1 MRNSKLKV
9 KPYGNLVASPTS
21 GYDASVG
28 ATISKGPLSVS
39 ITESKGS
46 DYKAET
52 NIDVNMSFPITRKI
66 KEKSKYK
73 L

>member
-9 KPYGNLVASPTS
+9 KPYGSLVASPTS
-21 GYDASVG
+21 GYDASAG

-39 ITESKGS
+39 VTRSKGS
-46 DYKAET
+46 DYQAET
-52 NIDVNMSFPITRKI
+52 NVDVNLSFPITKKVKI
-66 KEKSKYK
+66 KHK

>member
-9 KPYGNLVASPTS
+9 KPYGSLVASPTS

-39 ITESKGS
+39 VTESKGS
-46 DYKAET
+46 DYEAEM
-52 NIDVNMSFPITRKI
+52 NVDVNMSFPITKRV
-66 KEKSKYK
+66 KSKYK

>member
-9 KPYGNLVASPTS
+9 KPYGNIVASPTS

-28 ATISKGPLSVS
+28 ATVSKGPLSVS
-39 ITESKGS
+39 VTESKGS
-46 DYKAET
+46 DYPAEM
-52 NIDVNMSFPITRKI
+52 NVDVNMSFPITKRV
-66 KEKSKYK
+66 KSKYK

>member
-9 KPYGNLVASPTS
+9 KPYGSLVASPTS
-21 GYDASVG
+21 GYDVSAG

-39 ITESKGS
+39 VTRSKGS
-46 DYKAET
+46 DYQAET
-52 NIDVNMSFPITRKI
+52 NVDVNLSFPITK
-66 KEKSKYK
+66 KVKTKHK